1 MGPWEQS
8 SSLGRSP
15 SSLPTLSAALSICPC
30 AGGHLPPLPAAL
42 AAPGLQRGLFLAAG
56 WAPAPSVLPVMTPH
70 VCPQQITSVKF
81 SVPDLGTKAPG
92 KSLSS
97 GLTSSLA
104 VRSALSCKALPPFHF
119 RVLLVGSVCEPS
131 QKGTS
136 ALDFPSLLLLQVGV
150 SSSATT
156 SWLSVIRARGGGHG
170 KAVGRGKRRYS
181 LALGKRGSVQSCVS
195 RVLSSPRPRPGARVI
210 GVRPQRD
217 GLADAQART
226 PGGHPAW

>member
-156 SWLSVIRARGGGHG
+156 SWLSVIRGRGEAGMGRQWAGGRGDTPLPLANVGRSSPVSAESSAARG
-170 KAVGRGKRRYS
+170 RD
-181 LALGKRGSVQSCVS
+181 LE
-195 RVLSSPRPRPGARVI
+195 PG
-210 GVRPQRD
+210 
-217 GLADAQART
+217 
-226 PGGHPAW
+226 